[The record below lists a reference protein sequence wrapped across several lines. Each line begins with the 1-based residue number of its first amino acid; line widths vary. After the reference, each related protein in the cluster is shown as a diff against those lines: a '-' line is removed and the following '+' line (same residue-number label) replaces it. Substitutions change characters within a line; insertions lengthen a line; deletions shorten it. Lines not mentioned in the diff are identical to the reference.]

1 METIARQ
8 VLGNSS
14 KVRATSC
21 IPMIYK
27 CYRDRVMEIMRE
39 INPLAVGQRRRGRLH
54 RRIYTSKVSYC
65 VDNNPKGPNFCWHL
79 DGNDKLSPFGFHIHG
94 CIDG

>member
-21 IPMIYK
+21 IPIIYK

-54 RRIYTSKVSYC
+54 RRIYTSKV
-65 VDNNPKGPNFCWHL
+65 FT
-79 DGNDKLSPFGFHIHG
+79 HG
-94 CIDG
+94 IGHSLLIVLIITLCFQRGLISVGT